1 MTLMNSFQ
9 LSFEPSNLSLWF
21 LLLVKR
27 SFKESRWLSREVQGT
42 CRTGNCTVWTQ
53 WFQGQCYSSVTEG
66 TELTLTRKEWQKRCP
81 EESSWHRKTGLL
93 FWSGTRGLG
102 GQWVVQRKSLFSD
115 WCYIQAKSTRRIQE
129 THSRQRI
136 SVETVTIYF
145 DSLFSDDNVAV
156 NNLLP
161 SLSSCAG
168 RRPFSVLSNS
178 PLSLQNF
185 KRWLRLRTPWWRQ
198 WELRNVG
205 HDFVLKKQPEETS
218 KGYQLK
224 R

>member
-1 MTLMNSFQ
+1 MAKTVSGRKLLTQ
-9 LSFEPSNLSLWF
+9 KDWF
-21 LLLVKR
+21 V
-27 SFKESRWLSREVQGT
+27 V
-42 CRTGNCTVWTQ
+42 
-53 WFQGQCYSSVTEG
+53 
-66 TELTLTRKEWQKRCP
+66 
-81 EESSWHRKTGLL
+81 
-93 FWSGTRGLG
+93 WSGTRGLG

-205 HDFVLKKQPEETS
+205 HDFLRKEATRRDIKGIPVKEIMQSLMSAQSKHQVNNSLRQVLPSLLSFFSSSAITS
-218 KGYQLK
+218 YMW
-224 R
+224 RTV